1 MYKMIVFDLDGTLL
15 DTLGDLTNAVNAAL
29 KALGYP
35 LRKKEEVRTFVGN
48 GAAKLLER
56 ASGEQGE
63 AKRELLEYFKK
74 YYGEHCKDETKP
86 YDGILSLLN
95 SLTEQGKT
103 LAVVSN
109 KPDYAV
115 KTLTEEYFSGYMQ
128 AAIGENEPTV
138 RKKPAPDS
146 LLAVM
151 DSAGVNREE
160 TLYVG
165 DSEVDIQTA
174 KNAGVRCVSVCWG
187 FKDEDFL
194 RENGATDLIFEPL
207 QLLDLI

>member
-15 DTLGDLTNAVNAAL
+15 DTLGDLANAVNATL
-29 KALGYP
+29 RRYGYP
-35 LRKKEEVRTFVGN
+35 IRTKEEVRSFVGN
-48 GAAKLLER
+48 GVVKLLER
-56 ASGEQGE
+56 ASGETGE
-63 AKRELLEYFKK
+63 NCKTLVEYFRG
-74 YYGEHCKDETKP
+74 YYREHCTEETKP
-86 YDGILSLLN
+86 YEGIVPLLN
-95 SLTEQGKT
+95 TLQEKGKL

-115 KTLTEEYFSGYMQ
+115 KLLAEEYFSGMMQ
-128 AAIGENEPTV
+128 AAVGENEPSV

-146 LLAVM
+146 LFAVM
-151 DSAGVNREE
+151 EQFGVSAEE

-174 KNAGVRCVSVCWG
+174 KNAGVKCVSVCWG

-194 RENGATDLIFEPL
+194 KENGATDLIFQPL
-207 QLLDLI
+207 QLLELL